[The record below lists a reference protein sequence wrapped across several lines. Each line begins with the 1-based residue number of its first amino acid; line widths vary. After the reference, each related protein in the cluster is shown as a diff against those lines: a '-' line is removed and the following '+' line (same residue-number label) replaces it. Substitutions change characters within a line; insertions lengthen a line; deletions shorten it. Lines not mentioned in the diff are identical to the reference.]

1 MALMIDLL
9 RTVISFLVVLGIL
22 VSVHEFGHYL
32 AARLCGVHVEAFSI
46 GFGRTLATWRDRAG
60 TEWRLASLPLGGY
73 VKLHGQEPL
82 ETVSAEDRARWIP
95 GRAFQEKPVGARAII
110 VAAGPLANFVLAV
123 VLFAALFATAGQPTV
138 MPVVN
143 SVVPGSAAAA
153 AGLHPGDHI
162 VVIGTTPIKTFA
174 DIQRLVEAEPGR
186 TLTLSVVRAGKTI
199 RLAVHTGAARVA
211 GAERGVLGIS
221 GDTAAF
227 RRLAPAAAI
236 GQAVR
241 ESVSVGGATL
251 GGVWQIITT
260 RHGTAELGG
269 PLRIAELS
277 GQVAA
282 LGIASFVSFIAVLS
296 INLGLLNLLPIPV
309 LDGGHLLFFLAEAV
323 HGRPLSAR
331 AQEIG
336 LRAGLALLVCV
347 FVFATWNDL
356 AHLGMVRWVRSL

>member
-1 MALMIDLL
+1 MIDFL
-9 RTVISFLVVLGIL
+9 RTVISFVVVLGVLI
-22 VSVHEFGHYL
+22 SVHEFGHYL
-32 AARLCGVHVEAFSI
+32 AARLCGVHVEAYSI
-46 GFGRTLATWRDRAG
+46 GFGPALAGWQDRHG
-60 TEWRLASLPLGGY
+60 TAWRLSALPLGGY

-82 ETVSAEDRARWIP
+82 ETVSPEERARWIP

-110 VAAGPLANFVLAV
+110 VAAGPLANFVLAF
-123 VLFAALFATAGQPTV
+123 VLFAALFATAGRPIV

-143 SVVPGSAAAA
+143 GVVPGSAAAA
-153 AGLHPGDHI
+153 AGLHVGDRI
-162 VVIGTTPIKTFA
+162 VAIDASPVASFT
-174 DIQRLVEAEPGR
+174 DIEQLVQAQPDRELSVLVE
-186 TLTLSVVRAGKTI
+186 RAHRTI
-199 RLAVHTGAARVA
+199 RLAVHIGTTTEGGREV
-211 GAERGVLGIS
+211 GLLGIT
-221 GDTAAF
+221 GDTSALE
-227 RRLAPAAAI
+227 RLAPAAAVSAAW
-236 GQAVR
+236 G
-241 ESVSVGGATL
+241 ESLDIGGATL

-260 RHGTAELGG
+260 RHGAADLGG

-277 GQVAA
+277 GRVAA

-336 LRAGLALLVCV
+336 LRAGLALLVCI

-356 AHLGMVRWVRSL
+356 TQLGMVRWVKSL